1 MQRILCTSI
10 LPWQKGAVENRNML
24 IRQYIDKRCNTNKLS
39 TQYIAAM
46 EAKLNDRPRKKLNFR
61 TPKFVFYK
69 KLK

>member
-1 MQRILCTSI
+1 
-10 LPWQKGAVENRNML
+10 ML
-24 IRQYIDKRCNTNKLS
+24 IHTKYLLSQYIDKRCNINKLS
-39 TQYIAAM
+39 TQYIAAI

>member
-1 MQRILCTSI
+1 MPVETSI
-10 LPWQKGAVENRNML
+10 STAVSSS
-24 IRQYIDKRCNTNKLS
+24 RCNINKLS
-39 TQYIAAM
+39 TQYIAAI